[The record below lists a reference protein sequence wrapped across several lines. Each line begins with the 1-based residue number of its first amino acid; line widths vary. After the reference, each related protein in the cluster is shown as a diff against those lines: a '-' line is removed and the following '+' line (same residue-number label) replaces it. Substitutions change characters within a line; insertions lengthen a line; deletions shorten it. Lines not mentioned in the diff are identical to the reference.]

1 MKCSI
6 NTKTTRTILSALV
19 CLAAS
24 LGTSTATADQGR
36 YEGVHLIR
44 GTVLSVGRV
53 DPNAS
58 VETGFFVDANYS
70 SVALN
75 AGVGSKSFG
84 DARSATPDAD
94 AERVADKRVNNVYA
108 GVGFGRIIQFQG
120 GYGNQGEL
128 LRLRSDFNFRSIVDF
143 LTQES
148 TPRQRLLLADRIT
161 FTISVERY
169 SGKDDAFNNAT
180 WGVGL
185 LF

>member
-1 MKCSI
+1 MKCV
-6 NTKTTRTILSALV
+6 NATLTRTILTLFT
-19 CLAAS
+19 CLTAS
-24 LGTSTATADQGR
+24 LGTSAAIADQGR

-44 GTVLSVGRV
+44 GTVISIGRV
-53 DPNAS
+53 DPSAS

-75 AGVGSKSFG
+75 AGIGSKTFG
-84 DARSATPDAD
+84 DARSVTPDAD
-94 AERVADKRVNNVYA
+94 AERVAEKRVNNVYA
-108 GVGFGRIIQFQG
+108 GVGFGRIVQFQG

-161 FTISVERY
+161 FTIAVERY
-169 SGKDDAFNNAT
+169 SGKDDVFNNAT

>member
-1 MKCSI
+1 MLKAGLA
-6 NTKTTRTILSALV
+6 RTLISLV
-19 CLAAS
+19 ACLAAL
-24 LGTSTATADQGR
+24 LGTSTAIADQER

-44 GTVLSVGRV
+44 GTVLSIGRV
-53 DPNAS
+53 DPSAS

-75 AGVGSKSFG
+75 AGIGSKTFG
-84 DARSATPDAD
+84 DARSSTPDAE
-94 AERVADKRVNNVYA
+94 AERVAEKRVNNVYA

-161 FTISVERY
+161 FTIAVERY
-169 SGKDDAFNNAT
+169 SGKYDAFNNAT